1 MNNTNFSSNCYILK
15 EAKKSVKP
23 GLFSKRV
30 SLYGETRTASLKV
43 IGLINWREK
52 YGLME
57 KEKGASNDYI
67 LHFHPRLPKVL
78 ETKPHYHFFK

>member
-1 MNNTNFSSNCYILK
+1 M
-15 EAKKSVKP
+15 
-23 GLFSKRV
+23 FSKEGFYKEK
-30 SLYGETRTASLKV
+30 LGTASLKV

-67 LHFHPRLPKVL
+67 FTLPS
-78 ETKPHYHFFK
+78 